1 MRFFFLLENRQLK
14 TINLIMKSEKKIG
27 NEIDDTVICSK
38 LEKISEEFFFCKIYN
53 YLRTF

>member
-1 MRFFFLLENRQLK
+1 MRFFLLENRQLK

-38 LEKISEEFFFCKIYN
+38 LEKISEEFFFVKFIII
-53 YLRTF
+53 